1 MPAQLFHGGGQ
12 TAMSSRAGGI
22 ILAGG
27 SSRRMGED
35 KNRLLLGDRTLLAHV
50 IGRVAMVCDP
60 VVVVARSAG
69 DYPGCGA
76 AVVADRWPGG
86 GPLGGLITGLDA
98 LTTSWAAVVAG
109 DLPFVE
115 PAVLAG
121 LLGLRAGWDAVVP
134 DVGGLPQPHCAVY
147 AKAAVSVASA
157 VFDAGGRSLRELL
170 DAPGLR
176 VLYVRDERLREWDP
190 DLVSFLNINTPEDLD
205 LAREMLEKR

>member
-1 MPAQLFHGGGQ
+1 
-12 TAMSSRAGGI
+12 MSSRAAGI

-35 KNRLLLGDRTLLAHV
+35 KTQLLLGDRTLLAHV

-60 VVVVARSAG
+60 VVVVARSA
-69 DYPGCGA
+69 DEYPDCGV

-86 GPLGGLITGLDA
+86 GPLGGLITGLGA
-98 LTTSWAAVVAG
+98 VAAPCAAVVAG

-121 LLGLRAGWDAVVP
+121 LLALRAGWDAVVP
-134 DVGGLPQPHCAVY
+134 DVAGLPQPHCAIY
-147 AKAAVSVASA
+147 AKAAVSVAAA

-170 DAPGLR
+170 DAPGVR
-176 VLYVRDERLREWDP
+176 VLYVQDARLREWDP
-190 DLVSFLNINTPEDLD
+190 DLRTFLNINTPEDLD
-205 LAREMLEKR
+205 LAREMLEKG